1 MNFTIFKN
9 RTVIGLGCII
19 LSLILCFGL
28 TPLLNSAARAQ
39 TEIVRISD
47 TVKKGEAITADKLE
61 TVKVGAYNLPGNV
74 VKSRDEAL
82 GKYAAAELQKGDY
95 ILSTKLSG
103 TPLSEF
109 KYLNELDGT
118 KQAMSITIKSFAAGL
133 SGKLE
138 PGDIISLISADSGNT
153 GITAVPPELQYVK
166 VLAVTLG
173 TGADKEYKT
182 GNEKNVDEAKELPST
197 LTLLVNSGQAKVLA
211 GLEQNGNLHA
221 TLAYRGAKANADKFL
236 EVQDQYFKTD
246 ESKNTQTP
254 EVNSRAESTALG
266 GNAAI
271 QNVEPGSNN
280 QIQEDKNHA
289 Q

>member
-1 MNFTIFKN
+1 MNLTIFKN

-28 TPLLNSAARAQ
+28 APFLSSAAWAQ

-61 TVKVGAYNLPGNV
+61 TVKVGAYNLPQNV
-74 VKSRDEAL
+74 VKSKADAM

-95 ILSTKLSG
+95 ILSTKLSAA
-103 TPLSEF
+103 PLSEF
-109 KYLNELDGT
+109 AYLYELDGT
-118 KQAMSITIKSFAAGL
+118 RQAMSITIKSFAAGL

-138 PGDIISLISADSGNT
+138 AGDIISLISAGSGNT
-153 GITAVPPELQYVK
+153 GIITAPPELQYVK

-173 TGADKEYKT
+173 TGADKEYKPVKEKSDT
-182 GNEKNVDEAKELPST
+182 GDDGKKLPST

-221 TLAYRGAKANADKFL
+221 TLVYRGEKANADKFL
-236 EVQDQYFKTD
+236 SVQDQYFKTD
-246 ESKNTQTP
+246 GNKNMQTAGA
-254 EVNSRAESTALG
+254 NSEAQ
-266 GNAAI
+266 NAV
-271 QNVEPGSNN
+271 QKNNPG
-280 QIQEDKNHA
+280 IVTGAQEDKNHA

>member
-1 MNFTIFKN
+1 MKLDIFKN

-47 TVKKGEAITADKLE
+47 TVKKGEAITAAKLE
-61 TVKVGAYNLPGNV
+61 VIKVGAYNLPQSV
-74 VKSRDEAL
+74 VKSRDEAV
-82 GKYAAAELQKGDY
+82 GKYALADLQKGDY
-95 ILSTKLSG
+95 ILSSKLSA

-109 KYLNELDGT
+109 QYLNELDGT
-118 KQAMSITIKSFAAGL
+118 KQAISITIKTFAAGL

-138 PGDIISLISADSGNT
+138 PGDIISLISAASGST
-153 GITAVPPELQYVK
+153 GIVEAPPELQYVK

-173 TGADKEYKT
+173 TGTDKEYEAGSKKD
-182 GNEKNVDEAKELPST
+182 GDEEKKLPAT

-211 GLEQNGNLHA
+211 RLEQSGNLHA
-221 TLAYRGAKANADKFL
+221 ALVYRGEKETADKFL
-236 EVQDQYFKTD
+236 AAQEKYFKTD
-246 ESKNTQTP
+246 EAAAVQTP
-254 EVNSRAESTALG
+254 QAYTPTG
-266 GNAAI
+266 GTVPEQAG
-271 QNVEPGSNN
+271 QQHNN
-280 QIQEDKNHA
+280 KIQEDKYHA